1 MALIQALSTPI
12 TYIRGLFGGSTSNKL
27 GIINGVFIPCIL
39 QMIGVILFMRL
50 GWVLGHVGLPA
61 MLTIITI
68 SASIILITS
77 FSMTSVVTNMK
88 IGGGGSY
95 FIISRS
101 LGPEFGSAIGVL
113 LTFSQIVSIAL
124 NVSGI
129 SYSVHYELFP
139 QIPLV
144 ALEVFFLIL
153 LTGITY
159 ISTSFAIRFQMVV
172 LAFIIISL
180 ISIFF
185 GGVDTSGVIQGF
197 DALPSMSMTLA
208 FAMFFPAMVGIE
220 AGMSLSG
227 DLEKPQRDLPIG
239 TIAAVIAG
247 FALYSTMA
255 YFLSKNVPLIMLR
268 ENTLVLSKV
277 IKLGFG
283 VILGAWGATISSG
296 MGSLLGAPRTMQALA
311 VDGVYPKFLSKGYGE
326 SNQPRVA
333 TVVTFVV
340 ALFMTLFTDINQLI
354 PILTMVSLLTY
365 TLINFVSF
373 FESLV
378 KNPSWRP
385 TFRTPWYISLI
396 GSCACLL
403 SMLVINPL
411 ASILVLFAVGGLVT
425 WFSKQKVQGNLED
438 IRYAVLTYL
447 ARIFTVSLEKI
458 EKNAKSW
465 RPNIL
470 AIVDK
475 ELKERNLINFAHTID
490 QSQGFLTYG
499 STIPVELDRS
509 HSLKNTKAKFKA
521 FFEENKIPCF
531 TQISPF
537 DDPFLGILAMVKNY
551 GIGPLRPNTIILRH
565 CMADSSPENLANFL
579 LSAFHIGKNVI
590 ILKDQFKEEL
600 KTFSLP
606 TEKKK
611 IDLWWGGG
619 YYRNFEFALVISHIL
634 QQSTLWPQ
642 AQVNVKTLV
651 SNEVDGKEIKDLN
664 QRYLEKTRMHNVRFS
679 VILDD
684 ADISFYKKLP
694 KYSEDSNFS
703 FIGLRPPKPYEPYME
718 YAKYYMDVIE
728 ETKDIPNAG
737 YVLAGEEIDFEKI
750 FR

>member
-1 MALIQALSTPI
+1 MTFIDVIRTPI
-12 TYIRGLFGGSTSNKL
+12 TYIQGLIGKKSSNKL
-27 GIINGVFIPCIL
+27 GVISGVFIPCIL

-50 GWVLGHVGLPA
+50 GWVLGHVGFPSMMA
-61 MLTIITI
+61 IISL

-77 FSMTSVVTNMK
+77 LSMTSVVTNMK
-88 IGGGGSY
+88 MGGGGSY

-129 SYSVHYELFP
+129 SYSVHHELFP

-144 ALEVFFLIL
+144 ALEVFFLCL

-159 ISTSFAIRFQMVV
+159 VSTNFAIRFQMVV

-180 ISIFF
+180 FSIFF
-185 GGVDTSGVIQGF
+185 GGIETSAVEQGF
-197 DALPSMSMTLA
+197 EALPYMSLTMA

-247 FALYSTMA
+247 FLLYSTMA
-255 YFLSKNVPLIMLR
+255 YFLSSHVPLTILK
-268 ENTLVLSKV
+268 EHSLALSKV
-277 IKLGFG
+277 VKLSFG
-283 VILGAWGATISSG
+283 VLLGTWGATVSSG

-326 SNQPRVA
+326 TNQPRVA
-333 TVVTFVV
+333 TLFTFCI
-340 ALFMTLFTDINQLI
+340 ALCVTLFTDINQLI
-354 PILTMVSLLTY
+354 PMLTMISLLTY

-385 TFRTPWYISLI
+385 TFRTPWYLSLI
-396 GSCACLL
+396 GSGACLV

-411 ASILVLFAVGGLVT
+411 ASLLVLTAVGGLVV

-458 EKNAKSW
+458 EKNPKSW

-490 QSQGFLTYG
+490 QSQGFLTFG
-499 STIPVELDRS
+499 TTIPVELDRS
-509 HSLKNTKAKFKA
+509 HSLKNTKNKFKA
-521 FFEENKIPCF
+521 FFAENKIPCF

-565 CMADSSPENLANFL
+565 CMDNSSPENLANFL
-579 LSAFHIGKNVI
+579 LSAYHIGKNVI

-606 TEKKK
+606 TEKKR

-619 YYRNFEFALVISHIL
+619 YYRNFEFSLVISHIL

-642 AQVNVKTLV
+642 AQVNIKTLV
-651 SNEVDGKEIKDLN
+651 TNEVDGKNIKALN
-664 QRYLEKTRMHNVRFS
+664 DRYLERTRMQNVRFS

-684 ADISFYKKLP
+684 SGISFYKKLP
-694 KYSEDSNFS
+694 KYSEDTNFS

-718 YAKYYMDVIE
+718 YAKYYLDVIE
-728 ETKDIPNAG
+728 ETKDIPNVG